1 MWFDCQLNL
10 FCCSLNLKFASTP
23 LPWNFRSMDHLPVA
37 FSYRAQ
43 AALKHSVCNLIKK
56 ETPTQMFS
64 CEFYKVFQYIFFTEH
79 LRVTGPVLYLFL
91 QVWYKK
97 AFWMILQ
104 YFRNF
109 SCKLSLEIVW
119 FSQSLSVYYLKILKS
134 PQCDRQS
141 EALQRCLKIC
151 PLSKRPPCCFQHI
164 PKILEKRPIYPDY
177 FFFVWYI
184 LTHFFVLLT
193 LKYSLFC
200 VRFS

>member
-23 LPWNFRSMDHLPVA
+23 LPWNFRSTDHLPVA
-37 FSYRAQ
+37 FCYWAQ
-43 AALKHSVCNLIKK
+43 AAQKHLVCNLIKK

-64 CEFYKVFQYIFFTEH
+64 CEFYKVFQYIFLTGH

-91 QVWYKK
+91 QGWHKK

-104 YFRNF
+104 YVRNF

-119 FSQSLSVYYLKILKS
+119 LSQSLSVHYLKILKS

-141 EALQRCLKIC
+141 EAL
-151 PLSKRPPCCFQHI
+151 LSIWKSVP
-164 PKILEKRPIYPDY
+164 
-177 FFFVWYI
+177 
-184 LTHFFVLLT
+184 
-193 LKYSLFC
+193 S
-200 VRFS
+200 